1 MTSSDYQI
9 RLQSGSVRNPIS
21 SPTNPELQPCEVTAS
36 NPYSQWIE
44 KVQSPLRHILN
55 HNPYS
60 ESPRP
65 EIREPR
71 LVENL
76 THCRYPILVPL
87 IPVLEKIIPTDVAC
101 ELLQLYFDQ
110 PGCSLLKFTSPYVLT
125 QVLRRRPIL
134 HSSCPRVTGH
144 ALLLAMLHATAQ
156 TADIALFYV
165 PGSRSK
171 ICDALYTAVVHHLH
185 DPDDWHRLLC
195 GRWDRMDPPNEA
207 ERARKQTQSMDEK
220 EMTFTGPMAGTDE
233 LLTLILLTIVVS
245 GGTFKSDSLRW
256 WRKSILLARVLNLNQ
271 LDNKRHDTDHPLSFA
286 ETEAMEEQRRLFW
299 LIFCLD
305 RHLALSYNAP
315 LSILDAEISVF
326 LPLAETLWE
335 DLDLQ
340 FSSLK
345 NQHIY
350 GPSTIVSGTGFFEFF
365 LPLMTILGD
374 IVILH
379 HRRLHPRFGTL
390 VDGDDT
396 VVVEELLEKCQQSV
410 KELQDQD
417 SVADGES
424 PKGPSVAGS
433 DLDETDHRGRT
444 THSARVRL
452 VAAYSTHILH
462 VLAVLLYGKWDPL
475 DMLSNSPP
483 SSSKGS
489 ASPDSDDWITPARF
503 IKCAS
508 HAVSGSQAVAAIID
522 LDPELAFMPYLFGIY
537 LLHGSFIL
545 LLFADRMPQL
555 GGPNP
560 EVEAACETIVRAH
573 EICIVTLSTEF
584 QRSFRRILRSTLYAV
599 RSLEP
604 NALDDSQARTEALKM
619 YRWTRGGRG
628 LAL

>member
-1 MTSSDYQI
+1 M
-9 RLQSGSVRNPIS
+9 
-21 SPTNPELQPCEVTAS
+21 
-36 NPYSQWIE
+36 
-44 KVQSPLRHILN
+44 
-55 HNPYS
+55 
-60 ESPRP
+60 
-65 EIREPR
+65 
-71 LVENL
+71 
-76 THCRYPILVPL
+76 
-87 IPVLEKIIPTDVAC
+87 
-101 ELLQLYFDQ
+101 
-110 PGCSLLKFTSPYVLT
+110 
-125 QVLRRRPIL
+125 
-134 HSSCPRVTGH
+134 
-144 ALLLAMLHATAQ
+144 
-156 TADIALFYV
+156 
-165 PGSRSK
+165 
-171 ICDALYTAVVHHLH
+171 DAK
-185 DPDDWHRLLC
+185 D
-195 GRWDRMDPPNEA
+195 
-207 ERARKQTQSMDEK
+207 
-220 EMTFTGPMAGTDE
+220 MTFTGPMAGTDE

-256 WRKSILLARVLNLNQ
+256 WRKSILLARVLKLNQ

-286 ETEAMEEQRRLFW
+286 ETEAMEERRRLFW
-299 LIFCLD
+299 LMFCLD
-305 RHLALSYNAP
+305 RHLALSYNAA

-335 DLDLQ
+335 DLDLH
-340 FSSLK
+340 FSSLR

-390 VDGDDT
+390 GDGDDT

-424 PKGPSVAGS
+424 PKGPSVAGN
-433 DLDETDHRGRT
+433 DLDDTDHRGRT

-475 DMLSNSPP
+475 DMLSTSPP
-483 SSSKGS
+483 SSSKDS

-584 QRSFRRILRSTLYAV
+584 QRSFRRILRSTLYAS

-604 NALDDSQARTEALKM
+604 NAPDDSQARTEALKM